1 MGCLIALNRFVS
13 WLGEC
18 GLPLYKLL
26 KKSDCFHWMNET
38 QNVLDELKVLI
49 TKL

>member
-13 WLGEC
+13 WLREC

-38 QNVLDELKVLI
+38 QNALDELKVLI